1 MSANDSGYMKQS
13 VVDAKT
19 ERKSA
24 KRSSVSKNES
34 YGSELSRMKREFS
47 IFRRDTEI
55 EMEKLSRNIKSSG
68 GSGQTG
74 ASGADGGENVVTN
87 TL

>member
-1 MSANDSGYMKQS
+1 MPANDSGYMKQS
-13 VVDAKT
+13 VVDVKT

-74 ASGADGGENVVTN
+74 ASGAGGGENVVPT